1 MAVPRG
7 TRSGIPDTVPI
18 IGCGTANRNAECW
31 VVIDCTATS
40 KVFAQTR
47 SLSPQFVHQFPG
59 PALTALLINLNK
71 VWGSQVSPRDTYC
84 GSRGSICLFWL
95 AD

>member
-47 SLSPQFVHQFPG
+47 GSLSPQFVHQFPG
-59 PALTALLINLNK
+59 PLSPHCLLISTKSGVAKSALATLI
-71 VWGSQVSPRDTYC
+71 VG
-84 GSRGSICLFWL
+84 RGEVYACFG
-95 AD
+95 